1 MKKNKDQTTA
11 TAEWLQ
17 LHMQNSW
24 CAQKL
29 FTTQGTYSFS
39 STVNIEYNLFLFQGD
54 LHNPLS
60 LTSGNY
66 SAVHPHPSLKVKA
79 ILYKTEG
86 FQVKYYSEHSFF
98 FPPPENDTL
107 FLQAKPQE
115 TERKIINSGFQ
126 SVCQWVAMCSALPT
140 KAEFL
145 TDSTT
150 EIAKSLIRYRLP
162 RLGYWWRPDTAF
174 IWILTL
180 SFMFVTLSF
189 QYVILVCTT
198 TYPSQ

>member
-29 FTTQGTYSFS
+29 FTTKGTYSFS

-66 SAVHPHPSLKVKA
+66 SAVHPHPSLKEKA

-98 FPPPENDTL
+98 FH
-107 FLQAKPQE
+107 PQRMTPYFYKQNHKKLKE
-115 TERKIINSGFQ
+115 K
-126 SVCQWVAMCSALPT
+126 
-140 KAEFL
+140 
-145 TDSTT
+145 
-150 EIAKSLIRYRLP
+150 
-162 RLGYWWRPDTAF
+162 
-174 IWILTL
+174 
-180 SFMFVTLSF
+180 
-189 QYVILVCTT
+189 
-198 TYPSQ
+198 